1 MSSTP
6 LKTDNNK
13 DNNKEYPLKVAFIHP
28 DLGIGG
34 AEQLVI
40 NLALTCQKLGWYV
53 KLYTPS
59 YDPKRAFSQTKDG
72 TLKVEVHG
80 NCFPRLI
87 LGKMHALCEY
97 IRVFFCAL
105 YVLFFGEKFDLIIL
119 DQIPFPIPLL
129 NLRFKTFFYC
139 HHPDKV
145 LCTDRNG
152 IFKKIYRFFIDI
164 LEEITILFS
173 HCIVVNSLYT
183 QSVYLQNFKILSK
196 YRKKPN
202 VIYPCIDLHTY
213 DTEKETKKEDL
224 LNVKG
229 LEKLKD
235 LNVNK
240 MKVIVSLNRYER
252 KKNLDLAVLSY
263 IKYMEK
269 YGNTDING
277 SCLIIAGGYDTFL
290 KENIEVFNE
299 LNNYLDTDEKKKL
312 NIFFLKNI
320 DNNERSILFRT
331 ANIVLYT
338 PKFEH
343 FGIVPIESMYCGA
356 WVFANKSGGPM
367 ESVVDGK
374 TGNLLDN
381 EDPEKW
387 ADKINEMFSNRY
399 NFERRTCLNTEKLK
413 KELKEHVENNFSLKR
428 MEEDLFKEVQDI
440 FKDKKLKKD

>member
-1 MSSTP
+1 M
-6 LKTDNNK
+6 LR
-13 DNNKEYPLKVAFIHP
+13 
-28 DLGIGG
+28 
-34 AEQLVI
+34 
-40 NLALTCQKLGWYV
+40 QKW
-53 KLYTPS
+53 
-59 YDPKRAFSQTKDG
+59 
-72 TLKVEVHG
+72 
-80 NCFPRLI
+80 NI
-87 LGKMHALCEY
+87 
-97 IRVFFCAL
+97 
-105 YVLFFGEKFDLIIL
+105 
-119 DQIPFPIPLL
+119 
-129 NLRFKTFFYC
+129 
-139 HHPDKV
+139 
-145 LCTDRNG
+145 
-152 IFKKIYRFFIDI
+152 KKIYRFFIDI